1 MPPTLLQAPAQR
13 VCRGVVLAGALLAA
27 APAVASVPTMAEC
40 LEGSDFIAHAA
51 IARDNGQSR
60 DAFIARLDDDLTLI
74 HAFPPELRWFAK
86 DADDERFLRD
96 EAQAVFDTPTSPDNH
111 RTAFLRACF
120 ERLRA

>member
-1 MPPTLLQAPAQR
+1 MRARVRRKHAQR
-13 VCRGVVLAGALLAA
+13 AFGVLAIAAAGFAA
-27 APAVASVPTMAEC
+27 APVEGSVPTMAEC

-60 DAFIARLDDDLTLI
+60 DAFIARLDGDLTLI

-86 DADDERFLRD
+86 DADDERFLRE
-96 EAQAVFDTPTSPDNH
+96 EAQAVFDTPASPDDH

>member
-1 MPPTLLQAPAQR
+1 MPSFLRAPAQR
-13 VCRGVVLAGALLAA
+13 VRRGVALAGALLAA

-86 DADDERFLRD
+86 DADDERFLRE
-96 EAQAVFDTPTSPDNH
+96 EAHAVFDAPTSPDNH

-120 ERLRA
+120 ERLRT

>member
-1 MPPTLLQAPAQR
+1 MPSFLRAPAQR
-13 VCRGVVLAGALLAA
+13 VRRGVALAGALLAA

-60 DAFIARLDDDLTLI
+60 DAFIARLDGDLTLI

-86 DADDERFLRD
+86 DADDERFLRE
-96 EAQAVFDTPTSPDNH
+96 EAHAVFDAPTSPDNH

-120 ERLRA
+120 ERLRT